1 MDKPIF
7 NIDLIRNPKKYNIT
21 ILEKN
26 MRNLSKK
33 IVLSTQVLDAS
44 FCVNYI
50 LNVPIDSGD
59 EDSYIF
65 EEDVLEFQPHI
76 TEEQLTMAKQKVS
89 SS

>member
-7 NIDLIRNPKKYNIT
+7 NIDLIKNPKTYSVD
-21 ILEKN
+21 ILKKN

-44 FCVNYI
+44 FCVSHI

-76 TEEQLTMAKQKVS
+76 TEEELTMAKQILS
-89 SS
+89 IS